1 MLLFRSL
8 TLGLLGA
15 CFLLIATRPTF
26 GVRRDCTLQVPTL
39 AMTQRPPVA
48 ASANFAADRAFIF
61 GARAD
66 GAAIAALPDGEGARP
81 MALPPAV
88 VDVAPGVSASRL
100 ASLVRLDE
108 GEHVTTID
116 DQAVSGDIDAGV
128 RLAALDLRARRY
140 IDLGVEGPRGAR
152 RVLVL
157 LH

>member
-26 GVRRDCTLQVPTL
+26 VVHRDCSLQTPMV
-39 AMTQRPPVA
+39 AATQRPPVRHLSGRTA
-48 ASANFAADRAFIF
+48 AF
-61 GARAD
+61 GVGAD
-66 GAAIAALPDGEGARP
+66 GAPLAALPAVEVSHP
-81 MALPPAV
+81 TALPPSV

-128 RLAALDLRARRY
+128 RLATLDLRARRY
-140 IDLGVEGPRGAR
+140 IDLGVEGPRGTR